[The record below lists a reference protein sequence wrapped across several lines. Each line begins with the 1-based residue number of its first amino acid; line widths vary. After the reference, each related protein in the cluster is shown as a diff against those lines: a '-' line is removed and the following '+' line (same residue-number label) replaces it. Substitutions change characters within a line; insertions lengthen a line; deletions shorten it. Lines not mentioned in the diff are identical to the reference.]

1 MTRRRGTGPG
11 GTGPGG
17 TGPGG
22 TVAGGTVPGA
32 AEADVAGRPAGGAA
46 RAAGGDLLVLVDV
59 GNTNTVF
66 GIYRDD
72 ALIESFRLST
82 AAERT
87 ADEMGALVLPLFAR
101 AGLDPADA
109 EALVISSVVPPL
121 RPTLLHLA
129 REYFHREPM
138 FIEPGIKTGLPI
150 RYDNPSEVG
159 ADRIVNSVAARELYG
174 SPVIVVDF
182 GTATTFDVVNAAGE
196 YVGGII
202 APGIGISA
210 EALFA
215 KASRLRRVDVKKPA
229 QLVGRDTQSA
239 MQSGFYYGYIG
250 LVDGILERLLA
261 EVPEVK
267 NVVATGGQA
276 SMIAGGSRY
285 IREVND
291 LITLIGLK
299 LIHERNRS

>member
-1 MTRRRGTGPG
+1 MSRRRSGSGHGSG
-11 GTGPGG
+11 G
-17 TGPGG
+17 
-22 TVAGGTVPGA
+22 GA
-32 AEADVAGRPAGGAA
+32 APTAGRPAG
-46 RAAGGDLLVLVDV
+46 AGSGDGLLVLIDV
-59 GNTNTVF
+59 GNTNVVV
-66 GIYRDD
+66 GVYRGE
-72 ALIESFRLST
+72 ALVDSFRIST
-82 AAERT
+82 DPQRT
-87 ADEMGALVLPLFAR
+87 ADEHSALLLPLFQR

-109 EALVISSVVPPL
+109 EAVVVSSVVPPL
-121 RPTLLHLA
+121 HPTLERIAQRLF
-129 REYFHREPM
+129 RREPL
-138 FIEPGIKTGLPI
+138 FIEPGVKTGLPI

-202 APGIGISA
+202 APGIGVSA

-215 KASRLRRVDVKKPA
+215 KASRLRRVDVKKPS
-229 QLVGRDTQSA
+229 QLIGRDTSTA
-239 MQSGFYYGYIG
+239 MQSGFYYGYVG

-276 SMIAGGSRY
+276 SLIAGGSRY

-299 LIHERNRS
+299 LIYERNR